1 MYIKGRHKGKEFGSS
16 IEFQCQGAI
25 TMEMNKKI
33 PVRLAWFALLLAL
46 ALAVGCNRAPSDAKL
61 TSDVQNQILGD
72 SSISSK
78 QQVTVQAANGVV
90 TLSGTV
96 ASDAERSL
104 AGIDA
109 GKVAGVKTVVNNL
122 QTAAP
127 VVAEAP
133 APVEQTPAPAPA
145 PVPEKKEV
153 KKSKPKAA
161 REQQAD
167 HTPAPAPQIAQNEP
181 PAEQQAA
188 PAPPPPPPPVPKV
201 TIPDGTQL
209 AVRLVEALDSGR
221 NKPGDVF
228 HGTLSQPIVVGD
240 KVVIPANSDV
250 TGQVTD
256 AKDAAHFS
264 GSSMLALKL
273 TTLTVNGKTYQIST
287 EPFSQE
293 GKGRG
298 KNTAAKVGGG
308 AAVGAL
314 IGGLI
319 GGGKGAAIGAGVG
332 AGGGTAAQG
341 VTKGQQVTLA
351 SESIVN
357 FKLSDS
363 LTVTPVGHHNRNA
376 DSNGNGNGSNGNGNG
391 NVSQSNDQ
399 P

>member
-1 MYIKGRHKGKEFGSS
+1 M
-16 IEFQCQGAI
+16 
-25 TMEMNKKI
+25 
-33 PVRLAWFALLLAL
+33 LALLVSL
-46 ALAVGCNRAPSDAKL
+46 ALAVGCSRTPTDAKL
-61 TSDVQNQILGD
+61 TSDVQGQIQGD
-72 SSISSK
+72 QSITNK
-78 QQVTVQAANGVV
+78 DQITVQASGGVI

-122 QTAAP
+122 QSGPPVMAQTPPPVEEAAP
-127 VVAEAP
+127 SAP
-133 APVEQTPAPAPA
+133 APTPA
-145 PVPEKKEV
+145 PEKKEH
-153 KKSKPKAA
+153 KKAKPNAG
-161 REQQAD
+161 RSNDQDQAPP
-167 HTPAPAPQIAQNEP
+167 TTAPVVAQNEP
-181 PAEQQAA
+181 PAQQAA
-188 PAPPPPPPPVPKV
+188 PPPPPPPPPVPKV

-221 NKPGDVF
+221 NHPGDVF

-256 AKDAAHFS
+256 AKDAGHFS
-264 GSSMLALKL
+264 GNSSLSLKL
-273 TTLTVNGKTYQIST
+273 TALTVNGKTYQIST
-287 EPFSQE
+287 EEFAQQ

-308 AAVGAL
+308 ALAGAL

-332 AGGGTAAQG
+332 AGGGTAVQG
-341 VTKGQQVTLA
+341 ATKGQQVTLA
-351 SESIVN
+351 SESVVN
-357 FKLSDS
+357 FKLADS
-363 LTVTPVGHHNRNA
+363 LTVTPAGHHVRNA
-376 DSNGNGNGSNGNGNG
+376 DSNANGNGNG
-391 NVSQSNDQ
+391 NANGNGNNGNGNSNNNVSQSNDQ

>member
-1 MYIKGRHKGKEFGSS
+1 
-16 IEFQCQGAI
+16 
-25 TMEMNKKI
+25 MEKKMVII
-33 PVRLAWFALLLAL
+33 PARLVMLALLLSL
-46 ALAVGCNRAPSDAKL
+46 ALAVGCNRTPTDAKL
-61 TSDVQNQILGD
+61 TSDVQSQIQSD
-72 SSISSK
+72 QSITNK
-78 QQVTVQAANGVV
+78 DQITVQATGGVI

-122 QTAAP
+122 QSAP
-127 VVAEAP
+127 PVMAQTP
-133 APVEQTPAPAPA
+133 PPVEQTPPAPAPTPAPEKKEHKRAKPNAGRPNDQDQAPAPA
-145 PVPEKKEV
+145 PVV
-153 KKSKPKAA
+153 
-161 REQQAD
+161 
-167 HTPAPAPQIAQNEP
+167 AQNEP
-181 PAEQQAA
+181 PAEQA
-188 PAPPPPPPPVPKV
+188 APPPPPPPPPVQKV

-221 NKPGDVF
+221 NHGGDVF
-228 HGTLSQPIVVGD
+228 HGTLAQPIVVGD

-256 AKDAAHFS
+256 AKDAGHFS
-264 GSSMLALKL
+264 GNSSLALKL
-273 TTLTVNGKTYQIST
+273 TTLTVNGKTYQISSDQ
-287 EPFSQE
+287 FSQQ

-357 FKLSDS
+357 FKLADS

-376 DSNGNGNGSNGNGNG
+376 DSNGNNVGNGNG
-391 NVSQSNDQ
+391 NVSQNNDQ

>member
-1 MYIKGRHKGKEFGSS
+1 M
-16 IEFQCQGAI
+16 
-25 TMEMNKKI
+25 
-33 PVRLAWFALLLAL
+33 PVLMLSL
-46 ALAVGCNRAPSDAKL
+46 ALAVGCNRTVPDDKL
-61 TSDVQNQILGD
+61 TADVQNQIQSD
-72 SSISSK
+72 QSIASK
-78 QQVTVQAANGVV
+78 QQIAVQTSGGVV

-109 GKVAGVKTVVNNL
+109 AKVAGVKTVVNNL
-122 QTAAP
+122 QTAPP
-127 VVAEAP
+127 VVAQTPLP
-133 APVEQTPAPAPA
+133 AQEQPAPAPTSA
-145 PVPEKKEV
+145 PEKKET
-153 KKSKPKAA
+153 KKAKPRAERPTEQDQTQPAA
-161 REQQAD
+161 
-167 HTPAPAPQIAQNEP
+167 PVVAQNEP
-181 PAEQQAA
+181 PAQQAT
-188 PAPPPPPPPVPKV
+188 PPPPPPPPPVQKV
-201 TIPDGTQL
+201 TIPDGTQV

-221 NKPGDVF
+221 NHAGDVF
-228 HGTLSQPIVVGD
+228 HGTLAQPIVLGD
-240 KVVIPANSDV
+240 KVVIPASSDV

-256 AKDAAHFS
+256 AKDAGHFS
-264 GSSMLALKL
+264 GNSSLSLKL
-273 TTLTVNGKTYQIST
+273 TSLTVNGKTYQIST
-287 EPFSQE
+287 EQWE
-293 GKGRG
+293 QQGKGRG

-351 SESIVN
+351 SESVVN

-363 LTVTPVGHHNRNA
+363 LTVTPVGHHNRSA
-376 DSNGNGNGSNGNGNG
+376 DNNGSGNG

>member
-1 MYIKGRHKGKEFGSS
+1 
-16 IEFQCQGAI
+16 
-25 TMEMNKKI
+25 MEKKTVII
-33 PVRLAWFALLLAL
+33 PVRLVMLALLLSL
-46 ALAVGCNRAPSDAKL
+46 ALAVGCNRAPTDAKL
-61 TSDVQNQILGD
+61 TSDVQSQIQSD
-72 SSISSK
+72 QSITNK
-78 QQVTVQAANGVV
+78 DQITVQASGGVI
-90 TLSGTV
+90 TLSGAV

-122 QTAAP
+122 QSAPPVVAQTPPPIEQAPQASAPTPAPEKKEHKKAKPNAGRSNDQDQAPGPAAP
-127 VVAEAP
+127 VV
-133 APVEQTPAPAPA
+133 
-145 PVPEKKEV
+145 
-153 KKSKPKAA
+153 
-161 REQQAD
+161 
-167 HTPAPAPQIAQNEP
+167 AQNEP
-181 PAEQQAA
+181 PAEQA
-188 PAPPPPPPPVPKV
+188 APPPPPPPPPVQKV

-221 NKPGDVF
+221 NHAGDVF
-228 HGTLSQPIVVGD
+228 HGTLAQPIVVGD
-240 KVVIPANSDV
+240 KVVIPANADV

-256 AKDAAHFS
+256 AKDAGHFS
-264 GSSMLALKL
+264 GNSSLALKL
-273 TTLTVNGKTYQIST
+273 TTLTVNGKTYQISSDQ
-287 EPFSQE
+287 FSQQ

-357 FKLSDS
+357 FKLADS

-376 DSNGNGNGSNGNGNG
+376 DRQSMDNGSNG

>member
-1 MYIKGRHKGKEFGSS
+1 MRNN
-16 IEFQCQGAI
+16 A
-25 TMEMNKKI
+25 KI
-33 PVRLAWFALLLAL
+33 SLRLILPALLLSL
-46 ALAVGCNRAPSDAKL
+46 ALAVGCNRTVPDEKL
-61 TSDVQNQILGD
+61 TADVQNQIQSD
-72 SSISSK
+72 QSITSK
-78 QQVTVQAANGVV
+78 QQIAVQTSGGVV

-109 GKVAGVKTVVNNL
+109 AKVAGVKTVVNNL
-122 QTAAP
+122 QSAPPVVAQTPPPAEEQPSPAPTPAPEKKETKKAKPRAARPADQDQAPPAAAP
-127 VVAEAP
+127 VV
-133 APVEQTPAPAPA
+133 
-145 PVPEKKEV
+145 
-153 KKSKPKAA
+153 
-161 REQQAD
+161 
-167 HTPAPAPQIAQNEP
+167 AQNEP
-181 PAEQQAA
+181 PAQQA
-188 PAPPPPPPPVPKV
+188 APPPPPPPPPVQKV
-201 TIPDGTQL
+201 TIPDGTQV

-221 NKPGDVF
+221 NHAGDVF
-228 HGTLSQPIVVGD
+228 HGTLAQPIVVGD

-256 AKDAAHFS
+256 AKDAGHFS
-264 GSSMLALKL
+264 GNSALSLKL
-273 TTLTVNGKTYQIST
+273 TSLTVNGKTYQIST
-287 EPFSQE
+287 DAFSQE

-332 AGGGTAAQG
+332 AGGGTAVQG
-341 VTKGQQVTLA
+341 ATKGQQVTLA

-376 DSNGNGNGSNGNGNG
+376 DNNGNGNG

>member
-1 MYIKGRHKGKEFGSS
+1 MIMDKDR
-16 IEFQCQGAI
+16 
-25 TMEMNKKI
+25 KI
-33 PVRLAWFALLLAL
+33 AVQIILPALLLSL
-46 ALAVGCNRAPSDAKL
+46 TLAVGCNRTPTDAKL
-61 TSDVQNQILGD
+61 TSDVQSQIQADQAITNKGQ
-72 SSISSK
+72 IA
-78 QQVTVQAANGVV
+78 VQASGGVV

-109 GKVAGVKTVVNNL
+109 AKVAGVKTVVNNL
-122 QTAAP
+122 QSAPPVVAQTPAPEQTSPPAPEATPAPEKKEHKKAKPKAGHSNDQEQAPPPAAP
-127 VVAEAP
+127 VV
-133 APVEQTPAPAPA
+133 
-145 PVPEKKEV
+145 
-153 KKSKPKAA
+153 
-161 REQQAD
+161 
-167 HTPAPAPQIAQNEP
+167 AQNEP
-181 PAEQQAA
+181 PAQQA
-188 PAPPPPPPPVPKV
+188 APPPPPPPPPVQKV

-209 AVRLVEALDSGR
+209 AVRLVESLDSGR

-228 HGTLSQPIVVGD
+228 HGTLSQPIVVGE

-256 AKDAAHFS
+256 AKDAGHFS
-264 GSSMLALKL
+264 GNSSLSLKL

-287 EPFSQE
+287 QEFSQQ

-298 KNTAAKVGGG
+298 KNTAEKVGGG
-308 AAVGAL
+308 AAIGAL

-357 FKLSDS
+357 FKLADS
-363 LTVTPVGHHNRNA
+363 LTVTPVGTHKRNL
-376 DSNGNGNGSNGNGNG
+376 DSSDNGNGSGSAND
-391 NVSQSNDQ
+391 SNLSDSSDQ
-399 P
+399 PKLIRH